1 MATIH
6 KFPSDLDSGAGSGK
20 GSPMIRFTAKRIQT
34 GASLTNMELGASLGS
49 IWLPI
54 PPEGISTTHPQN
66 WGEQDQNLGQATIGK
81 LIADYQ
87 NASKTG
93 EGLKP
98 GETGPPGRNYPMAG
112 GISGFASRVADATN
126 AGIARAMGEGG
137 EMDKVLKGYTLNKMG
152 VVNFDQRVAEQ
163 SIVSYTGPSY
173 REHSFSFQLRPQS
186 GTESVE
192 IDRIEKFFLLNSS
205 PRLLGSNSILRLYEL
220 PAVWEVSFHVGSDVH
235 KGITGLSASALTGF
249 DVKYGGEKYNVF
261 STSYPV
267 QTDITL
273 QFKELKLMDRDI
285 YTDMYN
291 KLTPI
296 DAR

>member
-1 MATIH
+1 MATTH
-6 KFPSDLDSGAGSGK
+6 KFPNDLDDAEA
-20 GSPMIRFTAKRIQT
+20 PMIRFTAKRILT
-34 GASLTNMELGASLGS
+34 GSNLTDMVLGPSLGS
-49 IWLPI
+49 IWLPM
-54 PPEGISTTHPQN
+54 PPEGFSTMHPQN

-81 LIADYQ
+81 FIADYQ

-173 REHSFSFQLRPQS
+173 REHSFSFQLRPAS
-186 GTESVE
+186 PREAN
-192 IDRIEKFFLLNSS
+192 DIELIQNMFLMNSS
-205 PRLLGSNSILRLYEL
+205 PRLLAGNSILRLYEL
-220 PAVWEVSFHVGSDVH
+220 PAVWEISFHVGAKVH
-235 KGITGLSASALTGF
+235 KGITISIPQI
-249 DVKYGGEKYNVF
+249 V
-261 STSYPV
+261 
-267 QTDITL
+267 
-273 QFKELKLMDRDI
+273 LKDEA
-285 YTDMYN
+285 Y
-291 KLTPI
+291 KP
-296 DAR
+296 